1 MFACMGYRRR
11 GLGHA
16 EDAKLIAE
24 LLVDVFGRLPTHRA
38 FAAYSQMAILRRGEL
53 DPGVPEVF
61 IAESWPARERRRVA
75 ILARRGAGRGVRGT
89 QRREQDLD
97 ELGKAEKTHAAWSPS
112 T

>member
-1 MFACMGYRRR
+1 MFACRSYRRR

-38 FAAYSQMAILRRGEL
+38 FAAYSQMAISRRGDL
-53 DPGVPEVF
+53 DPCVPEVL
-61 IAESWPARERRRVA
+61 ITESRPARERRRVA
-75 ILARRGAGRGVRGT
+75 ILAQRVARRGGRGM

-97 ELGKAEKTHAAWSPS
+97 DLGKAEKTHAAWSPS